1 MPAFVR
7 ALFIK
12 TSTNVELSYYIKK
25 KRAHRAFPYNMVNH
39 AVPTEKLCMPFGL
52 HPVVEKVSIF
62 KHLYNTTQAAH
73 LQDDSPN
80 FGTKNFKPT
89 LLGNSL
95 EHLNIRYKLI
105 KPYTPRHKT
114 SNGNLPSENALTII
128 FLSSHLTGNLRTT
141 PKANPAAA
149 RQTHHSRPHSVKRL
163 YFVSVHP
170 MQKQQKLDIRLP
182 PDAYAETHNMPLYL
196 KYSVKNA
203 LSFSNGMMS
212 I

>member
-12 TSTNVELSYYIKK
+12 SSTNVELSYYIKK

-39 AVPTEKLCMPFGL
+39 AVPTEKLCVPFGL
-52 HPVVEKVSIF
+52 HPVVERVSIF

-73 LQDDSPN
+73 RQDDSPN

-141 PKANPAAA
+141 PKCFSLWV
-149 RQTHHSRPHSVKRL
+149 THH
-163 YFVSVHP
+163 
-170 MQKQQKLDIRLP
+170 
-182 PDAYAETHNMPLYL
+182 
-196 KYSVKNA
+196 
-203 LSFSNGMMS
+203 
-212 I
+212 